1 MLLKKRTIKD
11 KEDQVRHIKK
21 NKIQISQ
28 IITDYCDTKNKIIR
42 ILSISD
48 RLVIRAK
55 RVAALNP

>member
-42 ILSISD
+42 ILSTSD